1 MTTDD
6 DPEEDPDAMTPEHI
20 LANPNHWVH
29 SIYHPDEVAYAMN
42 LYAASSKSFWMGRL
56 AMRVA
61 LGFPDYA
68 ILKDS
73 YGRPQLAPGIYGSI
87 SHKKD
92 CGVALVSEIM
102 TSNNNTT
109 LAGVGVDIELTSRPG
124 KRSIAPR
131 VLTKKEREELGRI
144 PGITPDE
151 EVLLR
156 FR

>member
-1 MTTDD
+1 MTTDLPD
-6 DPEEDPDAMTPEHI
+6 VSDPNAITPEN
-20 LANPNHWVH
+20 LANNPNHWVH
-29 SIYHPDEVAYAMN
+29 SIYHPDEVSYGMN
-42 LYAASSKSFWMGRL
+42 LSVSSKSFWMGRL

-61 LGFPDYA
+61 LGFPEYA

-73 YGRPQLAPGIYGSI
+73 YGRPQLAPGICGSI
-87 SHKKD
+87 SHKLD
-92 CGVALVSEIM
+92 CGVALISER
-102 TSNNNTT
+102 TSNNTT
-109 LAGVGVDIELTSRPG
+109 LAGVGVDIEVTSRPG